1 MSSNEIFVI
10 LQRFLGTIFCWGVQ
24 KLNTLYNYV
33 MFQASEDWTNASVSR
48 VNISFDKYLVSFFKY
63 MVNHLIMKGN
73 GIIDLF
79 MISVMLNSTPSKNTD
94 KYDKTLPQA
103 YIKIYSYKNWRS
115 LKIIR
120 RLKQIL
126 SHDKSQFFFSVRWV
140 VWSIAYFLPE
150 LFNFL
155 LSMVDLTSFYGQF
168 CAHWHDF
175 MLPGGILSMSTN

>member
-1 MSSNEIFVI
+1 MPTRVSIVLFVLWLEDMRAGVFKRNFRYFAAFLRNDI
-10 LQRFLGTIFCWGVQ
+10 LLRVQ

-73 GIIDLF
+73 CIIDLF
-79 MISVMLNSTPSKNTD
+79 MISVTLNSTPSKNTD
-94 KYDKTLPQA
+94 KYDETLPQA

-120 RLKQIL
+120 RLKQIF
-126 SHDKSQFFFSVRWV
+126 SQDKS
-140 VWSIAYFLPE
+140 
-150 LFNFL
+150 
-155 LSMVDLTSFYGQF
+155 
-168 CAHWHDF
+168 
-175 MLPGGILSMSTN
+175 